1 LRENRRFE
9 KVRAM
14 SASSPSPTQ
23 APRALRHRRSA
34 RRLTAGQ
41 KADLRAAITA
51 AQALKDD
58 RGYQRWAGIH
68 GLPLPISCTHHTEL
82 FLPWHRAYLYLFEK
96 ALQDQVPGVTL
107 PWWNWA
113 REDAHDIPAVYARRS
128 VEGRKNALFDSP
140 IQPSGRENPSQTRTV
155 REPGAPGF
163 LPSPDEVEAVLDNR
177 DFFTFQTQLESIHD
191 GVHVWV
197 GGTMGSIA
205 TAAYD
210 PLFWAHHCMI
220 DRLWYL
226 WQLRHPG
233 AGVPARLLDR
243 ALAPFPMT
251 VRETIDVAQLGYDYA
266 ASTAAAGGPRHG

>member
-1 LRENRRFE
+1 
-9 KVRAM
+9 M
-14 SASSPSPTQ
+14 SPASAPGPSI
-23 APRALRHRRSA
+23 APQALRHRRST

-41 KADLRAAITA
+41 LADLRTAIRE
-51 AQALKDD
+51 AQAIGDD

-68 GLPLPISCTHHTEL
+68 GLPLPISCVHHREL
-82 FLPWHRAYLYLFEK
+82 FLPWHRAYLYFLEK
-96 ALQDQVPGVTL
+96 ALQDRVPGVTF
-107 PWWNWA
+107 PWWDWTNHA
-113 REDAHDIPAVYARRS
+113 EGIPEAYAKREAD
-128 VEGRKNALFDSP
+128 GRKNPLFDSP
-140 IQPSGRENPSQTRTV
+140 IQPSGRTSPSQTRTT
-155 REPGAPGF
+155 RAPGPPGA
-163 LPSPDEVEAVLDNR
+163 LPSAGAVEGVLENR

-191 GVHVWV
+191 GVHVWT

-233 AGVPARLLDR
+233 AGVPAPLLDR

-251 VRETIDVAQLGYDYA
+251 VRETIDISQLGYDYA
-266 ASTAAAGGPRHG
+266 ASTAAAKGPGHG